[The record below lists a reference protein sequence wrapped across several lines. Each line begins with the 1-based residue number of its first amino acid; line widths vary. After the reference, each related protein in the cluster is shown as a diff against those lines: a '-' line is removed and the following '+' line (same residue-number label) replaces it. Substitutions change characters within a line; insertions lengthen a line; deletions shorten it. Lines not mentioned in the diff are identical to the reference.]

1 MPNRPSPITY
11 EVMVD
16 WDGTDWKVDPDFS
29 EAIDDISDD
38 VAYINTTRGKDSE
51 EGNAPAATLQIKMK
65 AGLCSKYSPFNVAS
79 VLWDAGVG
87 ATRIRPWLI
96 VRIIATHLT
105 IPYAVYFGFLSSIK
119 IDPRP
124 DKQQVTLYVTD
135 GTDLLARQIITQDYD
150 NKTEMSDGDAIDKV
164 LDAAG
169 WSATRRALDT
179 SGGTDLL
186 KYPETY
192 QY

>member
-11 EVMVD
+11 EVFVD
-16 WDGTDWKVDPDFS
+16 WDGTDWAAAPDFS

-38 VAYINTTRGKDSE
+38 VAYIDMARGKDSE

-65 AGLCSKYSPFNVAS
+65 AGLCAKYSPFNAGS

-105 IPYAVYFGFLSSIK
+105 IPYARFFGFISSIK

-124 DKQQVTLYVTD
+124 DRQQVTLYVTD
-135 GTDLLARQIITQDYD
+135 GTDLLARQLIGQDYD
-150 NKTEMSDGDAIDKV
+150 DKTEMSDGEALERI
-164 LDAAG
+164 LNAAG
-169 WSATRRALDT
+169 WSATRRTLDT
-179 SGGTDLL
+179 SGGADLL
-186 KYPETY
+186 RYPETFSY
-192 QY
+192 